1 MPKVLIT
8 AATLADKVGPYL
20 PLLRDAGLEIV
31 YPNPWD
37 GQLLEADLFRELP
50 GIKAVI
56 AGSEP
61 YTRKVLADAR
71 DLRVIARVG
80 VGYDAVD
87 VAAATERGIAVTIT
101 PGANHDAV
109 AEHAF
114 ALLLSA
120 AKNVAVS
127 DHLMRAGQWKRDI
140 TIPLRG
146 RTMGIVG
153 LGRIGKAVALRALAF
168 QMRVV
173 AFELYPD
180 NEFIA
185 RHGVKL
191 TPLDKLFA
199 EADFISL
206 HAPLG
211 PETKHMIN
219 QRTLGLMKGDAI
231 LLNTARGGLVCEP
244 DLVEALRAKRIAGA
258 ALDVFEDEPLPKNH
272 PLLKLENVV
281 LTPHT
286 AGTDWQSRM
295 DMAVMAAES
304 IVALSKG
311 EWPAAQIVNPAIR
324 ERFRW

>member
-1 MPKVLIT
+1 MAKVLIT

-20 PLLRDAGLEIV
+20 PRLRGAGLEIV

-61 YTRKVLADAR
+61 YTRKVLAAAKS
-71 DLRVIARVG
+71 LRAIARVG

-87 VAAATERGIAVTIT
+87 VAAATENAIAVTIT

-109 AEHAF
+109 AEHTF
-114 ALLLSA
+114 ALLLAA
-120 AKNVAVS
+120 AKSVAIS
-127 DHLMRAGQWKRDI
+127 DHLLKAGQWKRDI
-140 TIPLRG
+140 TMPLRG

-153 LGRIGKAVALRALAF
+153 LGRIGKAVALRAIAF
-168 QMRVV
+168 QMKV
-173 AFELYPD
+173 AAYELFPD
-180 NEFIA
+180 KEFVA
-185 RHGVKL
+185 RHGVSL
-191 TPLDKLFA
+191 VTLDTLFT
-199 EADFISL
+199 EADFVSL
-206 HAPLG
+206 HAPMG
-211 PETKHMIN
+211 AETKHLIN
-219 QRTLGLMKGDAI
+219 RRTLGMMKRDAI

-244 DLVEALRAKRIAGA
+244 DLVEALKSKRIAGA
-258 ALDVFEDEPLPKNH
+258 ALDVFEDEPLPKDH
-272 PLLKLENVV
+272 PLTNLDNVV

-311 EWPAAQIVNPAIR
+311 EWPAAQVVNPEIR